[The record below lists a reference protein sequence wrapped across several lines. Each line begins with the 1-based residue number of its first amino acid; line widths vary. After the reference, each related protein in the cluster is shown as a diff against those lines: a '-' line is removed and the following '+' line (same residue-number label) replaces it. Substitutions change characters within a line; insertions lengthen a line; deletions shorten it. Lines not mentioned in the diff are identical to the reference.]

1 MGADTKSNDITM
13 DIKVDTSG
21 LEKAVS
27 LMERLAAA
35 AERACD
41 AIVTFSSAAVTADD
55 IVTLEV
61 KADET
66 PREILAELKALRKDL
81 ADQRVS
87 EADEGANPLID
98 LFKP

>member
-21 LEKAVS
+21 LEKAVL

-41 AIVTFSSAAVTADD
+41 AIVTFNGAAVAADV
-55 IVTLEV
+55 VTCELEV
-61 KADET
+61 DDTQRA
-66 PREILAELKALRKDL
+66 ILGELQAIRKDL
-81 ADQRVS
+81 ADQRAFETVECAAS
-87 EADEGANPLID
+87 LVDML
-98 LFKP
+98 KP